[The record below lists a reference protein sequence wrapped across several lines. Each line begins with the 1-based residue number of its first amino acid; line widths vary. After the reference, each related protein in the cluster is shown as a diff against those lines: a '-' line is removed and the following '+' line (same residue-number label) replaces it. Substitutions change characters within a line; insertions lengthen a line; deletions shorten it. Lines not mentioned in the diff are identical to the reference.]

1 LKSPFTAFLS
11 NIAVL
16 LLNLFT
22 ALLTRSKAVFVE
34 ALRSFGNLLNSSLAY
49 TDNKIALKREESF
62 DPFGKTMYFYIFSSV
77 IGLGVIGSLVAFDI
91 IQTVM
96 APTNG
101 SIATN
106 TVLGVGFA
114 RDRGCDRA

>member
-1 LKSPFTAFLS
+1 
-11 NIAVL
+11 
-16 LLNLFT
+16 
-22 ALLTRSKAVFVE
+22 
-34 ALRSFGNLLNSSLAY
+34 
-49 TDNKIALKREESF
+49 
-62 DPFGKTMYFYIFSSV
+62 MYFYIFSSV
-77 IGLGVIGSLVAFDI
+77 IGLDVIGSLVTFDI

-96 APTNG
+96 ALTNG

>member
-22 ALLTRSKAVFVE
+22 ALLTRSKAIFVE
-34 ALRSFGNLLNSSLAY
+34 ALRSFGDHLNGSLAY

-62 DPFGKTMYFYIFSSV
+62 DPFGKTMYFNVFSSV
-77 IGLGVIGSLVAFDI
+77 IGLGVIGSLVAFDT

-96 APTNG
+96 VLTSG
-101 SIATN
+101 SIAT
-106 TVLGVGFA
+106 TQYLG
-114 RDRGCDRA
+114 